1 MKLGDD
7 LLRELL
13 ATFAVE
19 AAEHIHA
26 INAHLLALEKGPE
39 PDEARELLAEIF
51 REAHSLKGAAR
62 AVDLEAVG
70 GLAHSL
76 ESLFGRMQAG
86 ELAASPELF
95 DLAYQAMDGL
105 TVLVAA
111 GAEGAGLVDTAGLSA
126 RLDAAGSPPPPHNR
140 RAGDAGRAQE
150 PAPGMKDEPETEQP
164 ANGAWAAEAAVPETA
179 VATLDAAETA
189 LTAPGAAARSLAQPA
204 ARPRLAD
211 ETIRV
216 STAKLDALMAEV
228 GELQIA
234 RLATEQRLAE
244 LRDLSENVEQLE
256 RNDAGWRAARTQLND
271 VRRRFEIDARRLA
284 QLTALLQDDVRRT
297 RLLPISTVFDAFPRM
312 VRDVARD
319 LGKEAELIVIG
330 GDTEVDRSVLEQI
343 KDPLIHL
350 LRNSLDHGLEPPAV
364 RRAAGKPAQGTITL
378 SAAQHGSSVRI
389 EVADDGAGI
398 PVARVKAS
406 AVRQGVL
413 TPEAAEALGE
423 REALWLIFRSGLS
436 TSPIVSDL
444 SGRGVGLDVVRE
456 NIERLT
462 GSLEVESEAGSG
474 TRFILSLPLTVA
486 TTLCLL
492 AQAGGQTFGLPITSV
507 VRIVRLA
514 PGDIGHGEGAEAI
527 QLDGRPVALFRLA
540 EILELSAAPPAA
552 AMGARMPAV
561 VLGSGTRRAAF
572 LVDGLS
578 SAQEVLV
585 KSLPAPWLRVR
596 HVAGATIMGNG
607 EVVMILNAGDL
618 LRSASRGPARGAP
631 MLAAPAEAARAPA
644 ILVADDSITTRTL
657 EKSILET
664 AGYSVRVAA
673 DGLEAW
679 ALLQTETFDLL
690 VSDVKMP
697 RLDGFGLTEKVRA
710 DERLKTLPV
719 ILVTSLDSREDREHG
734 VWAGADAYIV
744 KTSFDQDVLLAT
756 IRKLI

>member
-1 MKLGDD
+1 MKLGDE

-19 AAEHIHA
+19 ASEHIQA
-26 INAHLLALEKGPE
+26 ISAHLLALEKSPAPE
-39 PDEARELLAEIF
+39 EARELLTEIF

-62 AVDLEAVG
+62 AVDLDAAG

-76 ESLFGRMQAG
+76 ETLFGRMQTG
-86 ELAASPELF
+86 ELAPSPELF
-95 DLAYQAMDGL
+95 DLAYQALDGL
-105 TVLVAA
+105 TLLVAN
-111 GAEGAGLVDTAGLSA
+111 GPEGAPPVDTAGLSA
-126 RLDAAGSPPPPHNR
+126 RLDAAGR
-140 RAGDAGRAQE
+140 RQTPGAAPSLAQRLKAIE
-150 PAPGMKDEPETEQP
+150 RPVEQLAQDEPTAAEQP
-164 ANGAWAAEAAVPETA
+164 ENGAGAPETA
-179 VATLDAAETA
+179 LMPAGLPQAGTRA
-189 LTAPGAAARSLAQPA
+189 LVPPL

-216 STAKLDALMAEV
+216 STAKLDTLMAEV

-234 RLATEQRLAE
+234 RLATEQRLVE
-244 LRDLSENVEQLE
+244 LRDLSENVELLE
-256 RNDAGWRAARTQLND
+256 RNDASWRATRAQLND
-271 VRRRFEIDARRLA
+271 VRRRFEVDARRLA

-343 KDPLIHL
+343 KDPITHL
-350 LRNSLDHGLEPPAV
+350 LRNSLDHGLEPPAA
-364 RRAAGKPAQGTITL
+364 RRAAGKPARGTITL
-378 SAAQHGSSVRI
+378 SAAQHGSSVRV

-413 TPEAAEALGE
+413 TAEAAAAMSEH
-423 REALWLIFRSGLS
+423 EALWLIFRSGLS
-436 TSPIVSDL
+436 TSPMITDL

-462 GSLEVESEAGSG
+462 GTLEVESEAGSG
-474 TRFILSLPLTVA
+474 ARFILSLPLTVA

-492 AQAGGQTFGLPITSV
+492 AQAGGQTFGLPIAGV
-507 VRIVRLA
+507 VRIVRVG
-514 PGDIGHGEGAEAI
+514 PDDIGHGEGAEAI
-527 QLDGRPVALFRLA
+527 RLDGRPVALFRLA
-540 EILELSAAPPAA
+540 EVLELTGASPAA
-552 AMGARMPAV
+552 GNGARLPAV
-561 VLGSGTRRAAF
+561 ILGSGNRQAAF
-572 LVDGLS
+572 LVDSLA

-618 LRSASRGPARGAP
+618 LRSASRGPARAAAV
-631 MLAAPAEAARAPA
+631 LAQPAEPA
-644 ILVADDSITTRTL
+644 HVPVILVVDDSITTRTL
-657 EKSILET
+657 EKNILET
-664 AGYSVRVAA
+664 AGYAVRVAA
-673 DGLEAW
+673 DGQEAW
-679 ALLQTETFDLL
+679 ALLQSEAFDLL
-690 VSDVKMP
+690 VTDISMP
-697 RLDGFGLTEKVRA
+697 RLDGFALTEKVRA
-710 DERLKTLPV
+710 DERLNTLPV
-719 ILVTSLDSREDREHG
+719 ILVTSLDTREDREHG
-734 VWAGADAYIV
+734 IWAGADAYIV
-744 KTSFDQDVLLAT
+744 KSSFDQDTLLAT